1 MNYIDFDGTTARM
14 RIAFVG
20 KGGAGKS
27 SIAGTMARLLA
38 RRGQP
43 VLAID
48 SDPLPGMPY
57 ALGIPVDDAPIPDDV
72 VIEQPAG
79 SNQWVLRP
87 GLAPQDLVDEY
98 AVVCP
103 DGVRYLQF
111 GNTRGHISTMRR
123 AQSAWS
129 QVVRE
134 IDPNAWHLVGDL
146 PGGTRQAMFGWA
158 KYADTVIVV
167 VEPTAKSLHA
177 AKRLLNLSKADW
189 APRQLLLVANKV
201 DDESDVRRIEERLGQ
216 PVAVAVPRD
225 EGVYTNDRHGRSPLD
240 GGGSTAFVRAVDR
253 LLDHIMAT
261 YEGSTMSLRHNEVHT

>member
-1 MNYIDFDGTTARM
+1 MNGTYTERVAVRM

-27 SIAGTMARLLA
+27 SIAGTLARLLA

-57 ALGIPVDDAPIPDDV
+57 ALGIAVDDAPIPDDV
-72 VIEQPAG
+72 VVEQTNG
-79 SNQWVLRP
+79 SNQWELRP
-87 GLAPQDLVDEY
+87 DLTPQALVDKY

-103 DGVRYLQF
+103 DNVRYLQF

-134 IDPNAWHLVGDL
+134 IDPTAWHLVGDL

-167 VEPTAKSLHA
+167 VEPSTKSLHA
-177 AKRLLNLSKADW
+177 AKRLLNLSNADW

-201 DDESDVRRIEERLGQ
+201 GDESDVRRIEERLGRLVSAAI
-216 PVAVAVPRD
+216 PLDAAVY
-225 EGVYTNDRHGRSPLD
+225 GNDRHGRSPLD
-240 GGGSTAFVRAVDR
+240 GKDSLAFVGAVNA
-253 LLDHIMAT
+253 LLDHIIAT
-261 YEGSTMSLRHNEVHT
+261 YESSTMLLQDKKVRT